1 MIRAYSE
8 RLHPVNNDH
17 MFHVT
22 IEEDQQ
28 HIIDDEE
35 DNNPMMLEEDAHSMS
50 KDIQAHLREHL
61 YGNTHE
67 QVDRNPQERDEKNI
81 IVDDDDEV
89 EEYVDDED
97 QWMMCMCNV
106 F

>member
-8 RLHPVNNDH
+8 RIHPANNDH
-17 MFHVT
+17 MFQVT
-22 IEEDQQ
+22 IEEEQQ
-28 HIIDDEE
+28 HMQDDEE

-61 YGNTHE
+61 YGNNE
-67 QVDRNPQERDEKNI
+67 NLVDMNPQEKDEKNI
-81 IVDDDDEV
+81 IVDDDV

-97 QWMMCMCNV
+97 Q
-106 F
+106 